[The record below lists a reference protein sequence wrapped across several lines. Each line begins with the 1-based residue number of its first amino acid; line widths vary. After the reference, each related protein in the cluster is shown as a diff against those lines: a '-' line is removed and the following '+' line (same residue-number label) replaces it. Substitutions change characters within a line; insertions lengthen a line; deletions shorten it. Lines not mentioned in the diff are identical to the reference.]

1 VRVIVDTPVWSAALR
16 RRRKNLSTRERSLVL
31 YLRELIING
40 DAILLGSVRQEL
52 LTGIIDPDAFKLTRQ
67 RLRALDDLAP
77 DTDDYERAAEYANQC
92 ARHGIAAT
100 TIAMLICAVAVG
112 RGVRILTTDNDF
124 ARYAQWVP
132 IRLHPLP

>member
-16 RRRKNLSTRERSLVL
+16 RRRKNLSDRERSLVL
-31 YLRELIING
+31 HLRELIING

-52 LTGIIDPDAFKLTRQ
+52 LTGIIDPAKFQLSRQ

-77 DTDDYERAAEYANQC
+77 DTDDYERAAEYANEC
-92 ARHGIAAT
+92 VRHGIAAT
-100 TIAMLICAVAVG
+100 TIDMLICAVAIG
-112 RGVRILTTDNDF
+112 RGVPILTTDDDF

-132 IRLHPLP
+132 IRLRPLP